1 MDRGAWQAA
10 VHGIAKSWI
19 RLSDFTFTFT
29 LKEHIFNITFEV
41 LECFSFYEII
51 RVHFKKCVYLGK

>member
-1 MDRGAWQAA
+1 M
-10 VHGIAKSWI
+10 
-19 RLSDFTFTFT
+19 
-29 LKEHIFNITFEV
+29 FNMTFEV